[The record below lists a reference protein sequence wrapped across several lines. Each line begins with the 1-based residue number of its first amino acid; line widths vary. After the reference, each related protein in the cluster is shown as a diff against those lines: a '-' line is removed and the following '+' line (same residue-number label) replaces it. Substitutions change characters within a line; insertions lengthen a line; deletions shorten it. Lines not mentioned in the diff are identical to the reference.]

1 MKMLISI
8 LLLSSLIVA
17 PLLAAGADLAK
28 TTNKSAIV
36 KSLNLGIKS
45 ENDGLRTSS
54 AVVIKQVIDNSL
66 VNPADFSSSL
76 IPLLRMLENG
86 RTEDERI
93 AAAVALLSLD
103 NAIGVYRLRGSAQF
117 DESEKV
123 RSVSKNLYYF
133 YHTSHRS
140 TYFLDF

>member
-1 MKMLISI
+1 MKTLVSI
-8 LLLSSLIVA
+8 LLLSSLMVA

-28 TTNKSAIV
+28 TTNKSAV
-36 KSLNLGIKS
+36 VQSLNLGIKS
-45 ENDGLRTSS
+45 DNEGLRTSA
-54 AVVIKQVIDNSL
+54 AVIIKQVIDNSL
-66 VNPADFSSSL
+66 IKPADFSSSL

-86 RTEDERI
+86 KTEDERI

-103 NAIGVYRLRGSAQF
+103 NSIGIYRLRGSARF

-133 YHTSHRS
+133 YHTSHHS

>member
-1 MKMLISI
+1 MKTLVSI
-8 LLLSSLIVA
+8 LLLSSLLIA
-17 PLLAAGADLAK
+17 PILAAGADLAK
-28 TTNKSAIV
+28 TTHKTAIV
-36 KSLNLGIKS
+36 QSLNLGIKS
-45 ENDGLRTSS
+45 DNEGLRTSS
-54 AVVIKQVIDNSL
+54 AVIIKQVIDNSL
-66 VNPADFSSSL
+66 IRPAEFSSSL

-86 RTEDERI
+86 KTEDERI

-103 NAIGVYRLRGSAQF
+103 NSIGIYRLRGSARF

-133 YHTSHRS
+133 YHTAHHS